1 MVDVQRLAPTAL
13 PPQSFPVPIAGDWVV
28 PRARVNGFGKENAL
42 PPPNNEPRTVQLHK
56 ETLHPLRCP
65 GPISHCTS
73 EQCRYNAEGDY
84 SYFHSKVTDAILCK
98 PLVLFP
104 IVTSYSQGISLLQVA
119 WKS

>member
-1 MVDVQRLAPTAL
+1 VDVQRPAPTAL
-13 PPQSFPVPIAGDWVV
+13 PPQSTPVPIGRDWVV
-28 PRARVNGFGKENAL
+28 PRAGVDGFGKENAL
-42 PPPNNEPRTVQLHK
+42 PLPNYEPRTVQLHN

-73 EQCRYNAEGDY
+73 EQWRYNTEGDY

-98 PLVLFP
+98 PPVLFP
-104 IVTSYSQGISLLQVA
+104 IVTSYSQGISLLQVV